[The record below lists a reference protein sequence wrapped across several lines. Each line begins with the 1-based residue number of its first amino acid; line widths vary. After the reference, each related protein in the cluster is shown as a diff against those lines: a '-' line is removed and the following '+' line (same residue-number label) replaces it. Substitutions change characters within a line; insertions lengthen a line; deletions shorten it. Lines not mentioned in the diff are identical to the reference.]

1 MRKLTA
7 LALVL
12 SVLLFQFT
20 PLASVKAETVEPV
33 VSVKLVNYLGDQHA
47 ITIKPSYLY
56 TIKNSDLVLNAHTEY
71 TVTATT
77 QGVIL
82 KQGATVLGE
91 FTSFEITPS
100 LYKNPVSINGR
111 QYLGDV
117 AFTNEKGTYV
127 RPVNTLPIEDY
138 LKGVVP
144 NEVYTSWN
152 LQALKTQ
159 AVAARTYAMS
169 YAGKVINDTVSYQ
182 VYGGY
187 TWYDS
192 TNQAVDQTFGQ
203 VVTYNNKLI
212 NAVFSSSNG
221 GRTESNSNAWG
232 GIQLSYFPV
241 KEDPYDKQ
249 TPWTLAIQKTQ
260 IDLTGKDLANYS
272 AWWNTVSEK
281 DKTVTDNL
289 KSWLVVNKHPGK
301 TIKIT
306 SIPKVSFYAPSSG
319 GRVTKGAIT
328 VDYLVKGDVDSS
340 QKLVVHHLELKDL
353 TSTKLKSMLNSRAML
368 SLLVTETNET
378 STSTTFN
385 GKGNGHGVGMSQYG
399 AQKMASLGKDYR
411 EILDFYY
418 PTTTLLSFYTTKY
431 PRKEQEQEVPKDT
444 VAPDAPSV
452 NALGDNQT
460 SLTGVTEPNASVIAK
475 VENEVIGTGLA
486 DEAGKFAITI
496 AKQSADTK
504 VSVTSKD
511 AAENES
517 TATVVTVTDQT
528 PPSVPIVNEVSD
540 QDTTVT
546 GVTEANAAV
555 TVKAGDAT
563 FSAVADGNGTFT
575 VSIPVQIGGTT
586 IAVSAKD
593 KAGNESQA
601 PSFAVKSTLKAPLAP
616 KVNEVSDQDTM
627 IKGTAEA
634 NATVIVKNGS
644 LQLAAG
650 NADAKGNYSI
660 SIAKQKAGSTLSV
673 TAQNAGGTSSAT
685 AVTVQDKTA
694 PAAPKVNAVS
704 DQDTKVTGT
713 AESNSTVT
721 VKVGTT
727 TVGTAKAGANG
738 AFSVSI
744 SLQKANTKLSVQA
757 KDAAGNNSS
766 ASTVTV
772 TAKQKA
778 PVKPTV
784 NEVSDRSTAVTGTAE
799 ANAAVIIK
807 NGSLQLAAGKADS
820 KGTYSISIA
829 KQKAGSTLSVTAGNA
844 AGVGPVVTVTVQ
856 DKTAPVTPKVNAVSN
871 QDTVVTGSTETGA
884 EVHVKIDK
892 KVIGKGNAKS
902 DGMFSITIPKQ
913 PASTKLAV
921 IAKDA
926 ADNYSSNAFVTVS
939 AVQTK
944 PALPTVATL
953 TEKSTAV
960 TGTGEKNVS
969 IYIKVG
975 GKIIASG
982 KIDGNGKFSVKI
994 PAQKAGTEVTAV
1006 LQNKVG
1012 YSPYKIVKVQDTT
1025 PPAPPAVDAVTS
1037 LSTFISGKTEAN
1049 ALITIKSGTKV
1060 IASGKA
1066 DSKGQFKVTI
1076 PKQTAGVKLA
1086 VTAKD
1091 AANNYSFNAFVTVS
1105 AVQTK
1110 PALPT
1115 VATLTEKSTAVTG
1128 TGEKNASIYIKVGG
1142 KIIASGKIDGNGKFS
1157 VKIPAQK
1164 AGTEVTAV
1172 LQNKVGY
1179 SPYKIVKVQDTTP
1192 PAPPAVNAVTS
1203 LSTFISGKTEAN
1215 AVITIKSGTKVIASG
1230 KADSKGQFKVTIPK
1244 QKAGVKLA
1252 VTAKDAAGNTSSAVN
1267 INVK

>member
-56 TIKNSDLVLNAHTEY
+56 TIKNSDLVLNANTEY

-232 GIQLSYFPV
+232 GTQLSYFPV

-272 AWWNTVSEK
+272 TWWNTVSEK

-289 KSWLVVNKHPGK
+289 KSWLVANKHPGK

-431 PRKEQEQEVPKDT
+431 PRKEQEQEPPKDT

-452 NALGDNQT
+452 NALGDNET

-486 DEAGKFAITI
+486 DEAGKFVITI

-713 AESNSTVT
+713 AE
-721 VKVGTT
+721 
-727 TVGTAKAGANG
+727 
-738 AFSVSI
+738 
-744 SLQKANTKLSVQA
+744 
-757 KDAAGNNSS
+757 
-766 ASTVTV
+766 
-772 TAKQKA
+772 
-778 PVKPTV
+778 
-784 NEVSDRSTAVTGTAE
+784 

-829 KQKAGSTLSVTAGNA
+829 KQKAGSKLSVTAGNA
-844 AGVGPVVTVTVQ
+844 AGVSPVVTVTVQ

-902 DGMFSITIPKQ
+902 DGTFSITIPKQ

-926 ADNYSSNAFVTVS
+926 ANNYSSNTFVTVS
-939 AVQTK
+939 AALKK

-960 TGTGEKNVS
+960 TGTGEKNAS

-1025 PPAPPAVDAVTS
+1025 PPAPPAVNAVTS

-1091 AANNYSFNAFVTVS
+1091 AANNYSSNTFVTVS
-1105 AVQTK
+1105 AALKK

-1215 AVITIKSGTKVIASG
+1215 AVITIKSGTKVIGSG

>member
-56 TIKNSDLVLNAHTEY
+56 TIKNSDLVLKANTEY

-77 QGVIL
+77 QGVTL
-82 KQGATVLGE
+82 KQGSTVLGD

-100 LYKNPVSINGR
+100 LYKNPISINGR

-117 AFTNEKGTYV
+117 AFTNEKGMYV

-192 TNQAVDQTFGQ
+192 TNKAVDETFGQ

-232 GIQLSYFPV
+232 GTQLSYFPV

-289 KSWLVVNKHPGK
+289 KSWLVANKHPGK

-340 QKLVVHHLELKDL
+340 QKLVVHHLELTGL

-431 PRKEQEQEVPKDT
+431 PRKEQEQEAPKDT

-486 DEAGKFAITI
+486 DESGKFAITI
-496 AKQSADTK
+496 AKQPADTK

-616 KVNEVSDQDTM
+616 KVNAVSDQDTM
-627 IKGTAEA
+627 LKGTAEA

-660 SIAKQKAGSTLSV
+660 SIAKQKAGS
-673 TAQNAGGTSSAT
+673 
-685 AVTVQDKTA
+685 K
-694 PAAPKVNAVS
+694 
-704 DQDTKVTGT
+704 
-713 AESNSTVT
+713 
-721 VKVGTT
+721 
-727 TVGTAKAGANG
+727 
-738 AFSVSI
+738 
-744 SLQKANTKLSVQA
+744 
-757 KDAAGNNSS
+757 
-766 ASTVTV
+766 
-772 TAKQKA
+772 
-778 PVKPTV
+778 
-784 NEVSDRSTAVTGTAE
+784 
-799 ANAAVIIK
+799 
-807 NGSLQLAAGKADS
+807 
-820 KGTYSISIA
+820 
-829 KQKAGSTLSVTAGNA
+829 LSVTAGNT
-844 AGVGPVVTVTVQ
+844 AGVSPAVTVTVQ

-871 QDTVVTGSTETGA
+871 QDTVVTGSTEAGA

-902 DGMFSITIPKQ
+902 DGTFSITIPKQ

-926 ADNYSSNAFVTVS
+926 ANNYSSNTFVTVS
-939 AVQTK
+939 AAQTK
-944 PALPTVATL
+944 PALPTVNTL

-960 TGTGEKNVS
+960 TGTGEKNAS

-1049 ALITIKSGTKV
+1049 AVITIKSGTKV

-1076 PKQTAGVKLA
+1076 PKQTPGVKLA

-1091 AANNYSFNAFVTVS
+1091 AANNYSSNTFVTVS
-1105 AVQTK
+1105 AAQTK

-1115 VATLTEKSTAVTG
+1115 VNTLTEKSTAVTG

-1179 SPYKIVKVQDTTP
+1179 SPYKIVKVLDTTP

-1215 AVITIKSGTKVIASG
+1215 AVITIKSGTKLIASG

-1252 VTAKDAAGNTSSAVN
+1252 VTAKDAAGNTSSAT
-1267 INVK
+1267 NVSVK

>member
-7 LALVL
+7 FALVL

-33 VSVKLVNYLGDQHA
+33 VSVKLVNYLGDHHA

-56 TIKNSDLVLNAHTEY
+56 TIKNSDLVLNANTEY

-77 QGVIL
+77 QGVTL
-82 KQGATVLGE
+82 KQGSTVLGD

-100 LYKNPVSINGR
+100 LYKNPISINGR
-111 QYLGDV
+111 HYLGDV

-192 TNQAVDQTFGQ
+192 TNKAVDETFGQ

-232 GIQLSYFPV
+232 GTQLSYFPV

-289 KSWLVVNKHPGK
+289 KSWLVANKHPGK

-340 QKLVVHHLELKDL
+340 QKLVVHHLELTDL

-399 AQKMASLGKDYR
+399 AQKMASVGKDYR

-431 PRKEQEQEVPKDT
+431 PRKEQEQEAPKDT

-452 NALGDNQT
+452 NALGDNET

-496 AKQSADTK
+496 AKQPADTK

-616 KVNEVSDQDTM
+616 KVNAVSDQDKM
-627 IKGTAEA
+627 LKGTAEA
-634 NATVIVKNGS
+634 NAT
-644 LQLAAG
+644 
-650 NADAKGNYSI
+650 
-660 SIAKQKAGSTLSV
+660 
-673 TAQNAGGTSSAT
+673 
-685 AVTVQDKTA
+685 
-694 PAAPKVNAVS
+694 
-704 DQDTKVTGT
+704 
-713 AESNSTVT
+713 
-721 VKVGTT
+721 
-727 TVGTAKAGANG
+727 
-738 AFSVSI
+738 
-744 SLQKANTKLSVQA
+744 
-757 KDAAGNNSS
+757 
-766 ASTVTV
+766 
-772 TAKQKA
+772 
-778 PVKPTV
+778 
-784 NEVSDRSTAVTGTAE
+784 
-799 ANAAVIIK
+799 VIIK
-807 NGSLQLAAGKADS
+807 NGSLQLAAGKADA

-829 KQKAGSTLSVTAGNA
+829 KQKAGSKLSVTAGNT
-844 AGVGPVVTVTVQ
+844 AGVSPAVTVTVQ
-856 DKTAPVTPKVNAVSN
+856 DKTAPVTPKVNPVSN
-871 QDTVVTGSTETGA
+871 QDTVVTGSTEAGA

-902 DGMFSITIPKQ
+902 DGTFSITIPKQ

-926 ADNYSSNAFVTVS
+926 ANNYSSNTFVTVS
-939 AVQTK
+939 AAQTK
-944 PALPTVATL
+944 PALPTVTTL

-960 TGTGEKNVS
+960 TGTGEKNAS

-1012 YSPYKIVKVQDTT
+1012 YSPYKIVKVLDTT
-1025 PPAPPAVDAVTS
+1025 PPAPPAVNAVTS

-1049 ALITIKSGTKV
+1049 AVITIKSGTKL
-1060 IASGKA
+1060 ITSGKA
-1066 DSKGQFKVTI
+1066 DGKGQFKVTI
-1076 PKQTAGVKLA
+1076 PKQTPGVKLA

-1091 AANNYSFNAFVTVS
+1091 AANNYSSNTFVTVS

-1115 VATLTEKSTAVTG
+1115 VNTLTEKSTAVTG

-1215 AVITIKSGTKVIASG
+1215 AVITIKSGTKLIASG
-1230 KADSKGQFKVTIPK
+1230 KADGKGQFKVTIPK

-1252 VTAKDAAGNTSSAVN
+1252 VTAKDAAGNTSSAT
-1267 INVK
+1267 NVSVK

>member
-7 LALVL
+7 LALAL

-56 TIKNSDLVLNAHTEY
+56 TIKNSDLVLNANTEY

-117 AFTNEKGTYV
+117 AFTNEKGRYV

-232 GIQLSYFPV
+232 GTQLSYFPM

-249 TPWTLAIQKTQ
+249 TPWTLAIQKMQ

-289 KSWLVVNKHPGK
+289 KSWLVANKHPGK

-431 PRKEQEQEVPKDT
+431 PRKEQEKEAPKDT

-486 DEAGKFAITI
+486 DETGKFTITI

-511 AAENES
+511 ADENES

-563 FSAVADGNGTFT
+563 FSTVADGNGTFT
-575 VSIPVQIGGTT
+575 VSIRVQIGGTT

-616 KVNEVSDQDTM
+616 KVNKVSDQDTM

-644 LQLAAG
+644 LQLAEG

-660 SIAKQKAGSTLSV
+660 SIAKQKAGS
-673 TAQNAGGTSSAT
+673 
-685 AVTVQDKTA
+685 K
-694 PAAPKVNAVS
+694 
-704 DQDTKVTGT
+704 
-713 AESNSTVT
+713 
-721 VKVGTT
+721 
-727 TVGTAKAGANG
+727 
-738 AFSVSI
+738 
-744 SLQKANTKLSVQA
+744 
-757 KDAAGNNSS
+757 
-766 ASTVTV
+766 
-772 TAKQKA
+772 
-778 PVKPTV
+778 
-784 NEVSDRSTAVTGTAE
+784 
-799 ANAAVIIK
+799 
-807 NGSLQLAAGKADS
+807 
-820 KGTYSISIA
+820 
-829 KQKAGSTLSVTAGNA
+829 LSVTAGNA
-844 AGVGPVVTVTVQ
+844 AGVSPVVTVTVQ

-871 QDTVVTGSTETGA
+871 QDTVVTGSTEAGA

-902 DGMFSITIPKQ
+902 DGTFSITIPKQ

-926 ADNYSSNAFVTVS
+926 ANNYSSNTFVTVS
-939 AVQTK
+939 AALTK
-944 PALPTVATL
+944 PALPTVTTL

-960 TGTGEKNVS
+960 TGTGER
-969 IYIKVG
+969 
-975 GKIIASG
+975 
-982 KIDGNGKFSVKI
+982 
-994 PAQKAGTEVTAV
+994 
-1006 LQNKVG
+1006 
-1012 YSPYKIVKVQDTT
+1012 
-1025 PPAPPAVDAVTS
+1025 
-1037 LSTFISGKTEAN
+1037 
-1049 ALITIKSGTKV
+1049 
-1060 IASGKA
+1060 
-1066 DSKGQFKVTI
+1066 
-1076 PKQTAGVKLA
+1076 
-1086 VTAKD
+1086 
-1091 AANNYSFNAFVTVS
+1091 
-1105 AVQTK
+1105 
-1110 PALPT
+1110 
-1115 VATLTEKSTAVTG
+1115 
-1128 TGEKNASIYIKVGG
+1128 NASIYIKVGG

-1203 LSTFISGKTEAN
+1203 LSTSISGKTEAN
-1215 AVITIKSGTKVIASG
+1215 AVITIKSGTKVIGSG

-1252 VTAKDAAGNTSSAVN
+1252 VTAKDAGGNTSSAVN

>member
-7 LALVL
+7 FALVL

-33 VSVKLVNYLGDQHA
+33 VSVKLVNYLGDHHA
-47 ITIKPSYLY
+47 ITIKPSHLY
-56 TIKNSDLVLNAHTEY
+56 TIKNSDLVLKANTEY

-77 QGVIL
+77 QGVTL
-82 KQGATVLGE
+82 KQGSTVLGD

-192 TNQAVDQTFGQ
+192 TNKAVDETFGQ

-232 GIQLSYFPV
+232 GTQLSYFPV

-249 TPWTLAIQKTQ
+249 TPWTLAVQKTQ

-289 KSWLVVNKHPGK
+289 KSWLVANKHPGK

-431 PRKEQEQEVPKDT
+431 PRKEQEQEPPKDT

-452 NALGDNQT
+452 NALGDNET

-496 AKQSADTK
+496 AKQPADTK

-563 FSAVADGNGTFT
+563 FSAVADGNGKFT

-586 IAVSAKD
+586 ISVSAKD

-601 PSFAVKSTLKAPLAP
+601 PSFTVKSTLKAPLAP
-616 KVNEVSDQDTM
+616 KVNAVSDQDTVL
-627 IKGTAEA
+627 KGTAEA

-644 LQLAAG
+644 LQLATG

-660 SIAKQKAGSTLSV
+660 SIV
-673 TAQNAGGTSSAT
+673 
-685 AVTVQDKTA
+685 
-694 PAAPKVNAVS
+694 
-704 DQDTKVTGT
+704 
-713 AESNSTVT
+713 
-721 VKVGTT
+721 
-727 TVGTAKAGANG
+727 
-738 AFSVSI
+738 
-744 SLQKANTKLSVQA
+744 
-757 KDAAGNNSS
+757 
-766 ASTVTV
+766 
-772 TAKQKA
+772 
-778 PVKPTV
+778 
-784 NEVSDRSTAVTGTAE
+784 
-799 ANAAVIIK
+799 
-807 NGSLQLAAGKADS
+807 
-820 KGTYSISIA
+820 

-844 AGVGPVVTVTVQ
+844 AGVSPVVTVTVQ

-871 QDTVVTGSTETGA
+871 QDTVVTGSTEAGA

-902 DGMFSITIPKQ
+902 DGTFSITIPKQ
-913 PASTKLAV
+913 PAATKLAV

-926 ADNYSSNAFVTVS
+926 ANNYSSNAFVTVS

-944 PALPTVATL
+944 PALPTV
-953 TEKSTAV
+953 
-960 TGTGEKNVS
+960 N
-969 IYIKVG
+969 
-975 GKIIASG
+975 
-982 KIDGNGKFSVKI
+982 
-994 PAQKAGTEVTAV
+994 
-1006 LQNKVG
+1006 
-1012 YSPYKIVKVQDTT
+1012 
-1025 PPAPPAVDAVTS
+1025 
-1037 LSTFISGKTEAN
+1037 
-1049 ALITIKSGTKV
+1049 
-1060 IASGKA
+1060 
-1066 DSKGQFKVTI
+1066 
-1076 PKQTAGVKLA
+1076 
-1086 VTAKD
+1086 
-1091 AANNYSFNAFVTVS
+1091 
-1105 AVQTK
+1105 
-1110 PALPT
+1110 
-1115 VATLTEKSTAVTG
+1115 TLTEKSTAVTG

-1192 PAPPAVNAVTS
+1192 PAPPVVDAVTSLSTFISGKTEANAVITIKNGTKLIASGKADGKGQFKVTIPKQTPGVKLAVTAKDAANNYSSNTFVTVSAAQTKPVLPTVNTLTEKSTAVTGTGEKNASIYIKVGGKIIASGKIDGNGKFSVKIPAQKAGTEVTAVLQNKVGYSPYKIVKVQDTTPPAPPTVNAVTS

-1215 AVITIKSGTKVIASG
+1215 AVITIKSGTKLIASG
-1230 KADSKGQFKVTIPK
+1230 KADGKGQFKVTIPK
-1244 QKAGVKLA
+1244 QKTGVKLA
-1252 VTAKDAAGNTSSAVN
+1252 VTAKDATGNTSSATN
-1267 INVK
+1267 LSVK

>member
-33 VSVKLVNYLGDQHA
+33 VSVKLVNYLGDHHA

-56 TIKNSDLVLNAHTEY
+56 TIKNSDLVLKANTEY

-77 QGVIL
+77 QGVTL
-82 KQGATVLGE
+82 KQGSTVLGD

-100 LYKNPVSINGR
+100 LYKNPISINGR
-111 QYLGDV
+111 HYLGDV

-192 TNQAVDQTFGQ
+192 TNKAVDETFGQ

-232 GIQLSYFPV
+232 GTQLSYFPV

-289 KSWLVVNKHPGK
+289 KSWLVANKHPGK

-340 QKLVVHHLELKDL
+340 QKLVVHHLELTDL

-431 PRKEQEQEVPKDT
+431 PRKEQEQEAPKDT

-452 NALGDNQT
+452 NALGDNAT

-496 AKQSADTK
+496 AKQPADTK

-540 QDTTVT
+540 QDTTIT

-616 KVNEVSDQDTM
+616 KVNAVSDQDTM
-627 IKGTAEA
+627 LKGTAEA

-660 SIAKQKAGSTLSV
+660 SIAKQKAGS
-673 TAQNAGGTSSAT
+673 
-685 AVTVQDKTA
+685 K
-694 PAAPKVNAVS
+694 
-704 DQDTKVTGT
+704 
-713 AESNSTVT
+713 
-721 VKVGTT
+721 
-727 TVGTAKAGANG
+727 
-738 AFSVSI
+738 
-744 SLQKANTKLSVQA
+744 
-757 KDAAGNNSS
+757 
-766 ASTVTV
+766 
-772 TAKQKA
+772 
-778 PVKPTV
+778 
-784 NEVSDRSTAVTGTAE
+784 
-799 ANAAVIIK
+799 
-807 NGSLQLAAGKADS
+807 
-820 KGTYSISIA
+820 
-829 KQKAGSTLSVTAGNA
+829 LSVTAGNT
-844 AGVGPVVTVTVQ
+844 AGVSPAVTVTVQ

-871 QDTVVTGSTETGA
+871 QDTVVTGSTEAGA

-902 DGMFSITIPKQ
+902 DGTFSITIPKQ

-926 ADNYSSNAFVTVS
+926 ANNYSSNAFVTVS
-939 AVQTK
+939 AAQTK
-944 PALPTVATL
+944 PALPTVNTL

-960 TGTGEKNVS
+960 
-969 IYIKVG
+969 
-975 GKIIASG
+975 A
-982 KIDGNGKFSVKI
+982 
-994 PAQKAGTEVTAV
+994 
-1006 LQNKVG
+1006 
-1012 YSPYKIVKVQDTT
+1012 
-1025 PPAPPAVDAVTS
+1025 
-1037 LSTFISGKTEAN
+1037 
-1049 ALITIKSGTKV
+1049 
-1060 IASGKA
+1060 
-1066 DSKGQFKVTI
+1066 
-1076 PKQTAGVKLA
+1076 
-1086 VTAKD
+1086 
-1091 AANNYSFNAFVTVS
+1091 
-1105 AVQTK
+1105 
-1110 PALPT
+1110 
-1115 VATLTEKSTAVTG
+1115 G

-1203 LSTFISGKTEAN
+1203 LSTFISGKTGAN
-1215 AVITIKSGTKVIASG
+1215 AAITIKSGTKLIASG
-1230 KADSKGQFKVTIPK
+1230 KA
-1244 QKAGVKLA
+1244 
-1252 VTAKDAAGNTSSAVN
+1252 
-1267 INVK
+1267 

>member
-7 LALVL
+7 FALVL

-56 TIKNSDLVLNAHTEY
+56 TIKNSDLVLKANTEY

-77 QGVIL
+77 QGVTL
-82 KQGATVLGE
+82 KQGSTVLGD

-100 LYKNPVSINGR
+100 LYKNPISINGR

-192 TNQAVDQTFGQ
+192 TNKAVDETFGQ

-232 GIQLSYFPV
+232 GTQLSYFPV

-289 KSWLVVNKHPGK
+289 KSWLVANKHPGK

-340 QKLVVHHLELKDL
+340 QKLVVHHLELTDL

-399 AQKMASLGKDYR
+399 AQKMASVGKDYR

-431 PRKEQEQEVPKDT
+431 PRKEQEQEAPKDT

-452 NALGDNQT
+452 NTLGDNQT

-496 AKQSADTK
+496 AKQPADTK

-528 PPSVPIVNEVSD
+528 PP
-540 QDTTVT
+540 
-546 GVTEANAAV
+546 
-555 TVKAGDAT
+555 
-563 FSAVADGNGTFT
+563 
-575 VSIPVQIGGTT
+575 
-586 IAVSAKD
+586 
-593 KAGNESQA
+593 
-601 PSFAVKSTLKAPLAP
+601 
-616 KVNEVSDQDTM
+616 
-627 IKGTAEA
+627 
-634 NATVIVKNGS
+634 
-644 LQLAAG
+644 
-650 NADAKGNYSI
+650 
-660 SIAKQKAGSTLSV
+660 
-673 TAQNAGGTSSAT
+673 
-685 AVTVQDKTA
+685 
-694 PAAPKVNAVS
+694 
-704 DQDTKVTGT
+704 
-713 AESNSTVT
+713 
-721 VKVGTT
+721 
-727 TVGTAKAGANG
+727 
-738 AFSVSI
+738 
-744 SLQKANTKLSVQA
+744 
-757 KDAAGNNSS
+757 
-766 ASTVTV
+766 
-772 TAKQKA
+772 
-778 PVKPTV
+778 
-784 NEVSDRSTAVTGTAE
+784 
-799 ANAAVIIK
+799 
-807 NGSLQLAAGKADS
+807 
-820 KGTYSISIA
+820 
-829 KQKAGSTLSVTAGNA
+829 
-844 AGVGPVVTVTVQ
+844 
-856 DKTAPVTPKVNAVSN
+856 
-871 QDTVVTGSTETGA
+871 
-884 EVHVKIDK
+884 
-892 KVIGKGNAKS
+892 
-902 DGMFSITIPKQ
+902 
-913 PASTKLAV
+913 
-921 IAKDA
+921 
-926 ADNYSSNAFVTVS
+926 
-939 AVQTK
+939 
-944 PALPTVATL
+944 
-953 TEKSTAV
+953 
-960 TGTGEKNVS
+960 
-969 IYIKVG
+969 
-975 GKIIASG
+975 
-982 KIDGNGKFSVKI
+982 
-994 PAQKAGTEVTAV
+994 
-1006 LQNKVG
+1006 
-1012 YSPYKIVKVQDTT
+1012 
-1025 PPAPPAVDAVTS
+1025 
-1037 LSTFISGKTEAN
+1037 
-1049 ALITIKSGTKV
+1049 
-1060 IASGKA
+1060 
-1066 DSKGQFKVTI
+1066 
-1076 PKQTAGVKLA
+1076 
-1086 VTAKD
+1086 
-1091 AANNYSFNAFVTVS
+1091 
-1105 AVQTK
+1105 
-1110 PALPT
+1110 
-1115 VATLTEKSTAVTG
+1115 
-1128 TGEKNASIYIKVGG
+1128 
-1142 KIIASGKIDGNGKFS
+1142 
-1157 VKIPAQK
+1157 
-1164 AGTEVTAV
+1164 
-1172 LQNKVGY
+1172 
-1179 SPYKIVKVQDTTP
+1179 
-1192 PAPPAVNAVTS
+1192 
-1203 LSTFISGKTEAN
+1203 
-1215 AVITIKSGTKVIASG
+1215 
-1230 KADSKGQFKVTIPK
+1230 
-1244 QKAGVKLA
+1244 
-1252 VTAKDAAGNTSSAVN
+1252 
-1267 INVK
+1267 

>member
-56 TIKNSDLVLNAHTEY
+56 TIKNSDLVLNANTEY

-77 QGVIL
+77 QGVTL
-82 KQGATVLGE
+82 KQGSTVLGE

-232 GIQLSYFPV
+232 GTQLSYFPV

-289 KSWLVVNKHPGK
+289 KSWLVANKHPGK

-431 PRKEQEQEVPKDT
+431 PRKEQEQEPPKDT

-486 DEAGKFAITI
+486 DETGKFAITI
-496 AKQSADTK
+496 AKQPADTK

-517 TATVVTVTDQT
+517 TATVVSVTDQT

-546 GVTEANAAV
+546 GVTEANAVV

-616 KVNEVSDQDTM
+616 KINEVSDQDTM

-660 SIAKQKAGSTLSV
+660 SIAKQKAGS
-673 TAQNAGGTSSAT
+673 N
-685 AVTVQDKTA
+685 
-694 PAAPKVNAVS
+694 
-704 DQDTKVTGT
+704 
-713 AESNSTVT
+713 
-721 VKVGTT
+721 
-727 TVGTAKAGANG
+727 
-738 AFSVSI
+738 
-744 SLQKANTKLSVQA
+744 
-757 KDAAGNNSS
+757 
-766 ASTVTV
+766 
-772 TAKQKA
+772 
-778 PVKPTV
+778 
-784 NEVSDRSTAVTGTAE
+784 
-799 ANAAVIIK
+799 
-807 NGSLQLAAGKADS
+807 
-820 KGTYSISIA
+820 
-829 KQKAGSTLSVTAGNA
+829 LSVTAGNT
-844 AGVGPVVTVTVQ
+844 AGVSPAVTVTVQ

-871 QDTVVTGSTETGA
+871 QDTVVTGSTEAGA

-902 DGMFSITIPKQ
+902 DGTFSITIPKQ
-913 PASTKLAV
+913 PAATKLAV

-926 ADNYSSNAFVTVS
+926 ANNYSSNAFVTVS

-944 PALPTVATL
+944 PALPTVNTL

-960 TGTGEKNVS
+960 TGTGEKNAS

-1049 ALITIKSGTKV
+1049 AVITIKSGTKL

-1066 DSKGQFKVTI
+1066 DGKGQFKVTI

-1091 AANNYSFNAFVTVS
+1091 AANNYSSNTFVTVS

-1203 LSTFISGKTEAN
+1203 LSTFLSGKTEAN
-1215 AVITIKSGTKVIASG
+1215 AVITIKSGTKVIGSG

-1244 QKAGVKLA
+1244 QTAGVKLA

>member
-1 MRKLTA
+1 MRKLRTF
-7 LALVL
+7 ALVL

-33 VSVKLVNYLGDQHA
+33 VSVKLVNYLGDHHA

-56 TIKNSDLVLNAHTEY
+56 TIKNSDLVLNANTEY

-77 QGVIL
+77 QGVTL
-82 KQGATVLGE
+82 KQGSTVLGD

-232 GIQLSYFPV
+232 GTQLSYFPV

-289 KSWLVVNKHPGK
+289 KSWLVANKHPGK

-399 AQKMASLGKDYR
+399 AQKMASIGKDYR

-431 PRKEQEQEVPKDT
+431 PRKEQEQEAPKDT

-496 AKQSADTK
+496 AKQPADTK

-616 KVNEVSDQDTM
+616 KVNAVSDQDTM
-627 IKGTAEA
+627 LKGTAEA
-634 NATVIVKNGS
+634 NATVIIKNGS

-685 AVTVQDKTA
+685 AITVQDKTA

-713 AESNSTVT
+713 AE
-721 VKVGTT
+721 
-727 TVGTAKAGANG
+727 
-738 AFSVSI
+738 
-744 SLQKANTKLSVQA
+744 
-757 KDAAGNNSS
+757 
-766 ASTVTV
+766 
-772 TAKQKA
+772 
-778 PVKPTV
+778 
-784 NEVSDRSTAVTGTAE
+784 
-799 ANAAVIIK
+799 ANATVIIK
-807 NGSLQLAAGKADS
+807 NGSLQLAAGKADA

-829 KQKAGSTLSVTAGNA
+829 KQKAGSKLSVTAGNT
-844 AGVGPVVTVTVQ
+844 AGVSPAVTVIVQ

-871 QDTVVTGSTETGA
+871 QDTVVTGSTEAGA

-902 DGMFSITIPKQ
+902 DGTFSITIPKQ
-913 PASTKLAV
+913 PAATKLAV

-926 ADNYSSNAFVTVS
+926 ANNYSSNAFVTVS
-939 AVQTK
+939 AAQTK
-944 PALPTVATL
+944 PALPTV
-953 TEKSTAV
+953 
-960 TGTGEKNVS
+960 N
-969 IYIKVG
+969 
-975 GKIIASG
+975 
-982 KIDGNGKFSVKI
+982 
-994 PAQKAGTEVTAV
+994 
-1006 LQNKVG
+1006 
-1012 YSPYKIVKVQDTT
+1012 
-1025 PPAPPAVDAVTS
+1025 
-1037 LSTFISGKTEAN
+1037 
-1049 ALITIKSGTKV
+1049 
-1060 IASGKA
+1060 
-1066 DSKGQFKVTI
+1066 
-1076 PKQTAGVKLA
+1076 
-1086 VTAKD
+1086 
-1091 AANNYSFNAFVTVS
+1091 
-1105 AVQTK
+1105 
-1110 PALPT
+1110 
-1115 VATLTEKSTAVTG
+1115 TLTEKSTAVTG

-1215 AVITIKSGTKVIASG
+1215 AVITIKSGTKLIASG

>member
-33 VSVKLVNYLGDQHA
+33 VSVKLVNYLGDHHA

-56 TIKNSDLVLNAHTEY
+56 TIKNSDLVLNANTEY

-77 QGVIL
+77 QGVTL
-82 KQGATVLGE
+82 KQGSTVLGD

-232 GIQLSYFPV
+232 GTQLSYFPV

-249 TPWTLAIQKTQ
+249 TRWTLANQKNQ

-272 AWWNTVSEK
+272 TWWNTVSEK

-289 KSWLVVNKHPGK
+289 KSWLVANKHPGK

-340 QKLVVHHLELKDL
+340 QKLVVHHLELTDL

-399 AQKMASLGKDYR
+399 AQKMASVGKDYR

-431 PRKEQEQEVPKDT
+431 PRKEQEQEPPKDT

-452 NALGDNQT
+452 NPLGDNET

-496 AKQSADTK
+496 AKQPADTK

-586 IAVSAKD
+586 IGVSAKD

-616 KVNEVSDQDTM
+616 EVNAVSDQDIV
-627 IKGTAEA
+627 IKGTVEA

-644 LQLAAG
+644 L
-650 NADAKGNYSI
+650 
-660 SIAKQKAGSTLSV
+660 
-673 TAQNAGGTSSAT
+673 QNAGGTSSAT

-713 AESNSTVT
+713 AEANATVT

-727 TVGTAKAGANG
+727 TVGTAKAGENG

-744 SLQKANTKLSVQA
+744 SLQKANAKLSVQA
-757 KDAAGNNSS
+757 KDAAGNS
-766 ASTVTV
+766 STVSTITV

-778 PVKPTV
+778 PVKPAV

-799 ANAAVIIK
+799 ANSAVIIK
-807 NGSLQLAAGKADS
+807 NGSLQLAAGKADA
-820 KGTYSISIA
+820 KGNYSISIA
-829 KQKAGSTLSVTAGNA
+829 KQKAGSTLSVTARNA
-844 AGVGPVVTVTVQ
+844 AGVSPAVAVTVQ

-871 QDTVVTGSTETGA
+871 QDTVVTGSTEAGA

-902 DGMFSITIPKQ
+902 DGTFSITIPKQ
-913 PASTKLAV
+913 PAATKLAV

-926 ADNYSSNAFVTVS
+926 ANNYSSNAFVTVS

-944 PALPTVATL
+944 PALPTV
-953 TEKSTAV
+953 
-960 TGTGEKNVS
+960 N
-969 IYIKVG
+969 
-975 GKIIASG
+975 
-982 KIDGNGKFSVKI
+982 
-994 PAQKAGTEVTAV
+994 
-1006 LQNKVG
+1006 
-1012 YSPYKIVKVQDTT
+1012 
-1025 PPAPPAVDAVTS
+1025 
-1037 LSTFISGKTEAN
+1037 
-1049 ALITIKSGTKV
+1049 
-1060 IASGKA
+1060 
-1066 DSKGQFKVTI
+1066 
-1076 PKQTAGVKLA
+1076 
-1086 VTAKD
+1086 
-1091 AANNYSFNAFVTVS
+1091 
-1105 AVQTK
+1105 
-1110 PALPT
+1110 
-1115 VATLTEKSTAVTG
+1115 TLTEKSTAVTG

-1192 PAPPAVNAVTS
+1192 PAPPAVNAITS

-1215 AVITIKSGTKVIASG
+1215 AVITIKSGTKLIASG

>member
-33 VSVKLVNYLGDQHA
+33 VSVKLVNYLGDHHA

-56 TIKNSDLVLNAHTEY
+56 TIKNSDLVLNANTEY

-77 QGVIL
+77 QGVTL
-82 KQGATVLGE
+82 KQGSTVLGE

-117 AFTNEKGTYV
+117 AFINEKGTYV

-232 GIQLSYFPV
+232 GTQLSYFPV

-289 KSWLVVNKHPGK
+289 KSWLVANKHPGK

-328 VDYLVKGDVDSS
+328 VDYLVKGDIDSS

-411 EILDFYY
+411 DILDFYY

-431 PRKEQEQEVPKDT
+431 PRKEQEQEAPKDT
-444 VAPDAPSV
+444 VAPDTPSV

-486 DEAGKFAITI
+486 DETGKFVITI

-616 KVNEVSDQDTM
+616 KVNEVSDQETM

-650 NADAKGNYSI
+650 KADSKGQFKVTI
-660 SIAKQKAGSTLSV
+660 PKQKAGS
-673 TAQNAGGTSSAT
+673 
-685 AVTVQDKTA
+685 K
-694 PAAPKVNAVS
+694 
-704 DQDTKVTGT
+704 
-713 AESNSTVT
+713 
-721 VKVGTT
+721 
-727 TVGTAKAGANG
+727 
-738 AFSVSI
+738 
-744 SLQKANTKLSVQA
+744 
-757 KDAAGNNSS
+757 
-766 ASTVTV
+766 
-772 TAKQKA
+772 
-778 PVKPTV
+778 
-784 NEVSDRSTAVTGTAE
+784 
-799 ANAAVIIK
+799 
-807 NGSLQLAAGKADS
+807 
-820 KGTYSISIA
+820 
-829 KQKAGSTLSVTAGNA
+829 LSVTAGNA
-844 AGVGPVVTVTVQ
+844 AGVSPVVTVTVQ

-871 QDTVVTGSTETGA
+871 QDTVVTGSTEAGA

-892 KVIGKGNAKS
+892 KVIGKGNAKL
-902 DGMFSITIPKQ
+902 DGTFSITIPKQ

-926 ADNYSSNAFVTVS
+926 ANNYSSNTFVTVS
-939 AVQTK
+939 AAQTK
-944 PALPTVATL
+944 PALPTVT
-953 TEKSTAV
+953 
-960 TGTGEKNVS
+960 
-969 IYIKVG
+969 
-975 GKIIASG
+975 
-982 KIDGNGKFSVKI
+982 
-994 PAQKAGTEVTAV
+994 
-1006 LQNKVG
+1006 
-1012 YSPYKIVKVQDTT
+1012 
-1025 PPAPPAVDAVTS
+1025 
-1037 LSTFISGKTEAN
+1037 
-1049 ALITIKSGTKV
+1049 
-1060 IASGKA
+1060 
-1066 DSKGQFKVTI
+1066 
-1076 PKQTAGVKLA
+1076 
-1086 VTAKD
+1086 
-1091 AANNYSFNAFVTVS
+1091 
-1105 AVQTK
+1105 
-1110 PALPT
+1110 
-1115 VATLTEKSTAVTG
+1115 TLTEKSTAVTG

-1192 PAPPAVNAVTS
+1192 PAPPAVNVVTSLSTFISGKTEANAVITIKSGTKVIGSGKADSKGQFKVTIPKQTAGVKLAVTAKDAANNYSSNTFVTVSAAQTKPALPTVTTLTEKSTAVTGTGEKNASIYIKVGGKIIASGKIDGNGKFSVKIPAQKAGTEVTAVLQNKVGYSPYKIVKVQDTTPPAPPAVNVVTS

>member
-56 TIKNSDLVLNAHTEY
+56 TIKNSDLVLKANTEY

-77 QGVIL
+77 QGVTL
-82 KQGATVLGE
+82 KQGSTVLGD

-100 LYKNPVSINGR
+100 LYKNPISINGR

-117 AFTNEKGTYV
+117 AFTNEKGMYV

-192 TNQAVDQTFGQ
+192 TNKAVDETFGQ

-232 GIQLSYFPV
+232 GTQLSYFPV

-289 KSWLVVNKHPGK
+289 KSWLVANKHPGK

-340 QKLVVHHLELKDL
+340 QKLVVHHLELTGL

-431 PRKEQEQEVPKDT
+431 PRKEQEQEAPKDT

-486 DEAGKFAITI
+486 DESGKFAITI
-496 AKQSADTK
+496 AKQPADTK

-528 PPSVPIVNEVSD
+528 PPSVPIVSEVSD

-616 KVNEVSDQDTM
+616 KVNAVSDQDTM
-627 IKGTAEA
+627 LKGTAEA

-660 SIAKQKAGSTLSV
+660 SIAKQKAGS
-673 TAQNAGGTSSAT
+673 
-685 AVTVQDKTA
+685 K
-694 PAAPKVNAVS
+694 
-704 DQDTKVTGT
+704 
-713 AESNSTVT
+713 
-721 VKVGTT
+721 
-727 TVGTAKAGANG
+727 
-738 AFSVSI
+738 
-744 SLQKANTKLSVQA
+744 
-757 KDAAGNNSS
+757 
-766 ASTVTV
+766 
-772 TAKQKA
+772 
-778 PVKPTV
+778 
-784 NEVSDRSTAVTGTAE
+784 
-799 ANAAVIIK
+799 
-807 NGSLQLAAGKADS
+807 
-820 KGTYSISIA
+820 
-829 KQKAGSTLSVTAGNA
+829 LSVTAGNT
-844 AGVGPVVTVTVQ
+844 AGVSPAVTVTVQ

-871 QDTVVTGSTETGA
+871 QDTVVTGSTEAGA

-902 DGMFSITIPKQ
+902 DGTFSITIPKQ

-926 ADNYSSNAFVTVS
+926 ANNYSSNTFVTVS
-939 AVQTK
+939 AAQTK
-944 PALPTVATL
+944 PALPTVT
-953 TEKSTAV
+953 
-960 TGTGEKNVS
+960 
-969 IYIKVG
+969 
-975 GKIIASG
+975 
-982 KIDGNGKFSVKI
+982 
-994 PAQKAGTEVTAV
+994 
-1006 LQNKVG
+1006 
-1012 YSPYKIVKVQDTT
+1012 
-1025 PPAPPAVDAVTS
+1025 
-1037 LSTFISGKTEAN
+1037 
-1049 ALITIKSGTKV
+1049 
-1060 IASGKA
+1060 
-1066 DSKGQFKVTI
+1066 
-1076 PKQTAGVKLA
+1076 
-1086 VTAKD
+1086 
-1091 AANNYSFNAFVTVS
+1091 
-1105 AVQTK
+1105 
-1110 PALPT
+1110 
-1115 VATLTEKSTAVTG
+1115 TLTEKSTAVTG

-1192 PAPPAVNAVTS
+1192 PASPAVDAITS

-1244 QKAGVKLA
+1244 QTAGAKLAITAKDAANNYSSNTFVTVSAAQTKPALPTVNTLTEKSTAVTGTGEKNASIYIKVGGKIIASGKIDGNGKFSVKIPAQKAGTEVTAVLQNKVGYSPYKIVKVLDTTPPAPPAVNAVTSLSTFISGKTEANAVITIKSGTKLIASGKADSKGQFKVTIPKQKAGVKLA
-1252 VTAKDAAGNTSSAVN
+1252 VTAKDAAGNTSSAT
-1267 INVK
+1267 NVSVK

>member
-56 TIKNSDLVLNAHTEY
+56 TIKNSDLVLNANTEY
-71 TVTATT
+71 TVAATN
-77 QGVIL
+77 QGVTL
-82 KQGATVLGE
+82 KQGTTVLGE

-100 LYKNPVSINGR
+100 LYKNPISINGR

-127 RPVNTLPIEDY
+127 RPINTLPIEDY

-192 TNQAVDQTFGQ
+192 TNQAVNETFGQ
-203 VVTYNNKLI
+203 VVTYNSKLI

-232 GIQLSYFPV
+232 GTQLSYFPV

-260 IDLTGKDLANYS
+260 IDLTGKNLANYS

-281 DKTVTDNL
+281 DKIVTDNL
-289 KSWLVVNKHPGK
+289 KSWLVANKHPGK

-340 QKLVVHHLELKDL
+340 QKLVVHHLELTDL

-431 PRKEQEQEVPKDT
+431 PRKEQEEEAPKDT

-452 NALGDNQT
+452 SALGDDQT

-486 DEAGKFAITI
+486 DEDGKFAITI
-496 AKQSADTK
+496 AKQQADTK

-546 GVTEANAAV
+546 GVTEASAAV
-555 TVKAGDAT
+555 TVRAGSAT
-563 FSAVADGNGTFT
+563 FSTVADANGKFT
-575 VSIPVQIGGTT
+575 VSIPVQKGGTT

-601 PSFAVKSTLKAPLAP
+601 PSFAVKTTLKAPLAP
-616 KVNEVSDQDTM
+616 KVNAVSDQDTM

-650 NADAKGNYSI
+650 KADAKGNYSL
-660 SIAKQKAGSTLSV
+660 SIAKQKAGNKLAV
-673 TAQNAGGTSSAT
+673 TAQNAGGTSSPTIVA
-685 AVTVQDKTA
+685 VQDKTA
-694 PAAPKVNAVS
+694 P
-704 DQDTKVTGT
+704 
-713 AESNSTVT
+713 
-721 VKVGTT
+721 
-727 TVGTAKAGANG
+727 
-738 AFSVSI
+738 I
-744 SLQKANTKLSVQA
+744 
-757 KDAAGNNSS
+757 
-766 ASTVTV
+766 
-772 TAKQKA
+772 
-778 PVKPTV
+778 
-784 NEVSDRSTAVTGTAE
+784 
-799 ANAAVIIK
+799 
-807 NGSLQLAAGKADS
+807 
-820 KGTYSISIA
+820 
-829 KQKAGSTLSVTAGNA
+829 
-844 AGVGPVVTVTVQ
+844 
-856 DKTAPVTPKVNAVSN
+856 TPKVNAVSN
-871 QDTVVTGSTETGA
+871 QDTVVTGSTEAGA

-902 DGMFSITIPKQ
+902 NGTFSITIPKQ
-913 PASTKLAV
+913 SAATKLAV

-926 ADNYSSNAFVTVS
+926 ANNYSSNTFVTVS
-939 AVQTK
+939 AALTK
-944 PALPTVATL
+944 LALPTV
-953 TEKSTAV
+953 
-960 TGTGEKNVS
+960 N
-969 IYIKVG
+969 
-975 GKIIASG
+975 
-982 KIDGNGKFSVKI
+982 
-994 PAQKAGTEVTAV
+994 
-1006 LQNKVG
+1006 
-1012 YSPYKIVKVQDTT
+1012 
-1025 PPAPPAVDAVTS
+1025 
-1037 LSTFISGKTEAN
+1037 
-1049 ALITIKSGTKV
+1049 
-1060 IASGKA
+1060 
-1066 DSKGQFKVTI
+1066 
-1076 PKQTAGVKLA
+1076 
-1086 VTAKD
+1086 
-1091 AANNYSFNAFVTVS
+1091 
-1105 AVQTK
+1105 
-1110 PALPT
+1110 
-1115 VATLTEKSTAVTG
+1115 TLTEKSTAVTG

-1192 PAPPAVNAVTS
+1192 PVPPAVNAVTS
-1203 LSTFISGKTEAN
+1203 LSTSISGKTEAN
-1215 AVITIKSGTKVIASG
+1215 AVITIKSGTKLIASG
-1230 KADSKGQFKVTIPK
+1230 KADSKGQFKVNIPK

-1252 VTAKDAAGNTSSAVN
+1252 VTAKDAAGNISSAVN

>member
-56 TIKNSDLVLNAHTEY
+56 TIKNSDLVLNANTEY

-77 QGVIL
+77 QGVTL
-82 KQGATVLGE
+82 KQGSTVLGE

-232 GIQLSYFPV
+232 GTQLSYFPV

-289 KSWLVVNKHPGK
+289 KSWLVANKHPGK

-431 PRKEQEQEVPKDT
+431 PRKEQEQEPPKDT

-486 DEAGKFAITI
+486 DETGKFAITI
-496 AKQSADTK
+496 AKQPADTK

-517 TATVVTVTDQT
+517 TATVVSVTDQT

-546 GVTEANAAV
+546 GVTEANAVV

-650 NADAKGNYSI
+650 KADAKGNYSI

-673 TAQNAGGTSSAT
+673 TA
-685 AVTVQDKTA
+685 
-694 PAAPKVNAVS
+694 
-704 DQDTKVTGT
+704 
-713 AESNSTVT
+713 
-721 VKVGTT
+721 
-727 TVGTAKAGANG
+727 
-738 AFSVSI
+738 
-744 SLQKANTKLSVQA
+744 
-757 KDAAGNNSS
+757 GN
-766 ASTVTV
+766 
-772 TAKQKA
+772 
-778 PVKPTV
+778 
-784 NEVSDRSTAVTGTAE
+784 
-799 ANAAVIIK
+799 
-807 NGSLQLAAGKADS
+807 
-820 KGTYSISIA
+820 
-829 KQKAGSTLSVTAGNA
+829 TAGVSPA
-844 AGVGPVVTVTVQ
+844 VTVTVQ

-871 QDTVVTGSTETGA
+871 QDTVVTGSTEAGA

-902 DGMFSITIPKQ
+902 DGTFSITIPKQ
-913 PASTKLAV
+913 PAATKLAV

-926 ADNYSSNAFVTVS
+926 ANNYSSNAFVTVS

-944 PALPTVATL
+944 PALPTV
-953 TEKSTAV
+953 
-960 TGTGEKNVS
+960 N
-969 IYIKVG
+969 
-975 GKIIASG
+975 
-982 KIDGNGKFSVKI
+982 
-994 PAQKAGTEVTAV
+994 
-1006 LQNKVG
+1006 
-1012 YSPYKIVKVQDTT
+1012 
-1025 PPAPPAVDAVTS
+1025 
-1037 LSTFISGKTEAN
+1037 
-1049 ALITIKSGTKV
+1049 
-1060 IASGKA
+1060 
-1066 DSKGQFKVTI
+1066 
-1076 PKQTAGVKLA
+1076 
-1086 VTAKD
+1086 
-1091 AANNYSFNAFVTVS
+1091 
-1105 AVQTK
+1105 
-1110 PALPT
+1110 
-1115 VATLTEKSTAVTG
+1115 TLTEKSTAVTG

-1203 LSTFISGKTEAN
+1203 LSTFLSGKTEAN
-1215 AVITIKSGTKVIASG
+1215 AVITIKSGTKVIGSG
-1230 KADSKGQFKVTIPK
+1230 KADSKGQFKVTISK
-1244 QKAGVKLA
+1244 QKVGVKLT

>member
-56 TIKNSDLVLNAHTEY
+56 TIKNSDLVLNANTEY
-71 TVTATT
+71 TVAATN
-77 QGVIL
+77 QGVTL
-82 KQGATVLGE
+82 KQGTTVLGE

-100 LYKNPVSINGR
+100 LYKNPISINGR

-127 RPVNTLPIEDY
+127 RPINTLPIEDY

-192 TNQAVDQTFGQ
+192 TNQAVNETFGQ
-203 VVTYNNKLI
+203 VVTYNSKLI

-232 GIQLSYFPV
+232 GTQLSYFPV

-281 DKTVTDNL
+281 DKIVTDNL
-289 KSWLVVNKHPGK
+289 KSWLVANKHPGK

-340 QKLVVHHLELKDL
+340 QKLVVHHLELTDL

-418 PTTTLLSFYTTKY
+418 PTTTLLGFYTTKY
-431 PRKEQEQEVPKDT
+431 PRKEQEEEAPKDT

-452 NALGDNQT
+452 SALGDDQT

-486 DEAGKFAITI
+486 DEDGKFAITI
-496 AKQSADTK
+496 SKQQADTK

-528 PPSVPIVNEVSD
+528 PPSVPIVNEISD

-546 GVTEANAAV
+546 GVTEASAAV
-555 TVKAGDAT
+555 TVKAGSAT
-563 FSAVADGNGTFT
+563 FSTVADANGKFT
-575 VSIPVQIGGTT
+575 VSIPVQKGGTT

-601 PSFAVKSTLKAPLAP
+601 PSFAVKTTLKVPLAP
-616 KVNEVSDQDTM
+616 KVNAVSDQDTM
-627 IKGTAEA
+627 IKGTTEA

-650 NADAKGNYSI
+650 KADAKGDYSL
-660 SIAKQKAGSTLSV
+660 SIAKQKAGNKLAV
-673 TAQNAGGTSSAT
+673 TAQNAGGTSSPTTVA
-685 AVTVQDKTA
+685 VQDKTA

-704 DQDTKVTGT
+704 DQDTKVSGT
-713 AESNSTVT
+713 TEANSTVT
-721 VKVGTT
+721 VKAGTT

-738 AFSVSI
+738 AFSVAI

-766 ASTVTV
+766 
-772 TAKQKA
+772 
-778 PVKPTV
+778 
-784 NEVSDRSTAVTGTAE
+784 VS
-799 ANAAVIIK
+799 
-807 NGSLQLAAGKADS
+807 
-820 KGTYSISIA
+820 
-829 KQKAGSTLSVTAGNA
+829 
-844 AGVGPVVTVTVQ
+844 TVTVQ
-856 DKTAPVTPKVNAVSN
+856 DKTAPITPKVNAVSN
-871 QDTVVTGSTETGA
+871 QDTVVTGSTEAGA

-902 DGMFSITIPKQ
+902 NGTFSITIPKQ
-913 PASTKLAV
+913 SAATKLAV

-926 ADNYSSNAFVTVS
+926 ANNYSSNTFVTVS
-939 AVQTK
+939 AALTK
-944 PALPTVATL
+944 PALPTV
-953 TEKSTAV
+953 
-960 TGTGEKNVS
+960 N
-969 IYIKVG
+969 
-975 GKIIASG
+975 
-982 KIDGNGKFSVKI
+982 
-994 PAQKAGTEVTAV
+994 
-1006 LQNKVG
+1006 
-1012 YSPYKIVKVQDTT
+1012 
-1025 PPAPPAVDAVTS
+1025 
-1037 LSTFISGKTEAN
+1037 
-1049 ALITIKSGTKV
+1049 
-1060 IASGKA
+1060 
-1066 DSKGQFKVTI
+1066 
-1076 PKQTAGVKLA
+1076 
-1086 VTAKD
+1086 
-1091 AANNYSFNAFVTVS
+1091 
-1105 AVQTK
+1105 
-1110 PALPT
+1110 
-1115 VATLTEKSTAVTG
+1115 TLTEKSTAVTG

-1192 PAPPAVNAVTS
+1192 PVPPAVNAVTS
-1203 LSTFISGKTEAN
+1203 LSTSISGKTEAN
-1215 AVITIKSGTKVIASG
+1215 AVITIKSGTKLIASG
-1230 KADSKGQFKVTIPK
+1230 KADSKGQFKVNIPK

-1252 VTAKDAAGNTSSAVN
+1252 VTAKDAAGNISSAVN

>member
-33 VSVKLVNYLGDQHA
+33 VSVKLVNYLGDHHA

-56 TIKNSDLVLNAHTEY
+56 TIKNSDLVLNANTEY

-77 QGVIL
+77 QGVTL
-82 KQGATVLGE
+82 KQGSTVLGD

-232 GIQLSYFPV
+232 GTQLSYFPV
-241 KEDPYDKQ
+241 KEDPYDMQ

-289 KSWLVVNKHPGK
+289 KSWLVANKHPGK

-340 QKLVVHHLELKDL
+340 QKLVVHHLELTDL

-399 AQKMASLGKDYR
+399 AQKMASIGKDYR

-431 PRKEQEQEVPKDT
+431 PRKEQEQEAPKDT

-496 AKQSADTK
+496 AKQPADTK

-616 KVNEVSDQDTM
+616 KVN
-627 IKGTAEA
+627 
-634 NATVIVKNGS
+634 
-644 LQLAAG
+644 
-650 NADAKGNYSI
+650 
-660 SIAKQKAGSTLSV
+660 
-673 TAQNAGGTSSAT
+673 
-685 AVTVQDKTA
+685 
-694 PAAPKVNAVS
+694 AVS

-713 AESNSTVT
+713 AEANATVT

-738 AFSVSI
+738 AFSVAI

-757 KDAAGNNSS
+757 KDAAGNS
-766 ASTVTV
+766 STVSTITV

-799 ANAAVIIK
+799 ANATVIIK
-807 NGSLQLAAGKADS
+807 NGSLQLAAGKADA

-829 KQKAGSTLSVTAGNA
+829 KQKAGSKLSVTAGNT
-844 AGVGPVVTVTVQ
+844 AGVSPAVTVIVQ

-871 QDTVVTGSTETGA
+871 QDTVVTGSTEAGA

-902 DGMFSITIPKQ
+902 DGTFSIPIPKQ

-926 ADNYSSNAFVTVS
+926 ANNYSSNAFVTVS

-944 PALPTVATL
+944 PALPTV
-953 TEKSTAV
+953 
-960 TGTGEKNVS
+960 N
-969 IYIKVG
+969 
-975 GKIIASG
+975 
-982 KIDGNGKFSVKI
+982 
-994 PAQKAGTEVTAV
+994 
-1006 LQNKVG
+1006 
-1012 YSPYKIVKVQDTT
+1012 
-1025 PPAPPAVDAVTS
+1025 
-1037 LSTFISGKTEAN
+1037 
-1049 ALITIKSGTKV
+1049 
-1060 IASGKA
+1060 
-1066 DSKGQFKVTI
+1066 
-1076 PKQTAGVKLA
+1076 
-1086 VTAKD
+1086 
-1091 AANNYSFNAFVTVS
+1091 
-1105 AVQTK
+1105 
-1110 PALPT
+1110 
-1115 VATLTEKSTAVTG
+1115 TLTEKSTAVTG

-1179 SPYKIVKVQDTTP
+1179 SPYKIVKVQDTAP

>member
-56 TIKNSDLVLNAHTEY
+56 TIKNSDLVLKANTEY
-71 TVTATT
+71 TVTATA
-77 QGVIL
+77 QGVTL
-82 KQGATVLGE
+82 KQGSTVLGD

-100 LYKNPVSINGR
+100 LYKNPISINGR

-127 RPVNTLPIEDY
+127 RPVNMLPIEDY

-192 TNQAVDQTFGQ
+192 TNKAVDETFGQ

-232 GIQLSYFPV
+232 GTQLSYFPV

-289 KSWLVVNKHPGK
+289 KSWLVANKHPGK

-340 QKLVVHHLELKDL
+340 QKLVVHHLELTDL

-399 AQKMASLGKDYR
+399 AQKMASVGKDYR

-431 PRKEQEQEVPKDT
+431 PRKEQEQEAPKDT

-452 NALGDNQT
+452 NTLGDNQT

-496 AKQSADTK
+496 AKQPADTK

-517 TATVVTVTDQT
+517 MATVVTVTDQT

-616 KVNEVSDQDTM
+616 KVN
-627 IKGTAEA
+627 
-634 NATVIVKNGS
+634 
-644 LQLAAG
+644 
-650 NADAKGNYSI
+650 
-660 SIAKQKAGSTLSV
+660 
-673 TAQNAGGTSSAT
+673 
-685 AVTVQDKTA
+685 
-694 PAAPKVNAVS
+694 AVS

-713 AESNSTVT
+713 AEANSTVT

-727 TVGTAKAGANG
+727 TVGTAKADANG
-738 AFSVSI
+738 AFSVTI

-766 ASTVTV
+766 ASTVIV

-799 ANAAVIIK
+799 ANATVIIK
-807 NGSLQLAAGKADS
+807 NGSLQLAAGKADA

-829 KQKAGSTLSVTAGNA
+829 KQKGGSKLSVTAGNT
-844 AGVGPVVTVTVQ
+844 AGVSPAVTVTVQ

-871 QDTVVTGSTETGA
+871 QDTVVTGSTEAGA

-902 DGMFSITIPKQ
+902 DGTFSITIPKQ

-926 ADNYSSNAFVTVS
+926 ANNYSSNTFVIVS
-939 AVQTK
+939 TAQTK
-944 PALPTVATL
+944 PALPTV
-953 TEKSTAV
+953 
-960 TGTGEKNVS
+960 N
-969 IYIKVG
+969 
-975 GKIIASG
+975 
-982 KIDGNGKFSVKI
+982 
-994 PAQKAGTEVTAV
+994 
-1006 LQNKVG
+1006 
-1012 YSPYKIVKVQDTT
+1012 
-1025 PPAPPAVDAVTS
+1025 
-1037 LSTFISGKTEAN
+1037 
-1049 ALITIKSGTKV
+1049 
-1060 IASGKA
+1060 
-1066 DSKGQFKVTI
+1066 
-1076 PKQTAGVKLA
+1076 
-1086 VTAKD
+1086 
-1091 AANNYSFNAFVTVS
+1091 
-1105 AVQTK
+1105 
-1110 PALPT
+1110 
-1115 VATLTEKSTAVTG
+1115 TLTEKSTAVTG

-1192 PAPPAVNAVTS
+1192 PAPPVVDAITS
-1203 LSTFISGKTEAN
+1203 LSTFITGKTEAN
-1215 AVITIKSGTKVIASG
+1215 AVITIKSGTKLIASG

-1252 VTAKDAAGNTSSAVN
+1252 VTAKDPAGNTSSAT
-1267 INVK
+1267 NVSVK

>member
-33 VSVKLVNYLGDQHA
+33 VSVKLVNYLGDHHA

-56 TIKNSDLVLNAHTEY
+56 TIKNSDLVLNANTEY

-77 QGVIL
+77 QGVTL
-82 KQGATVLGE
+82 KQGSTVLGD

-221 GRTESNSNAWG
+221 GRTESNSNVWG
-232 GIQLSYFPV
+232 GTQLSYFPV
-241 KEDPYDKQ
+241 KEDPYDMQ

-289 KSWLVVNKHPGK
+289 KSWLVANKHPGK

-340 QKLVVHHLELKDL
+340 QKLVVHHLELTGL

-399 AQKMASLGKDYR
+399 AQKMASIGKDYR

-431 PRKEQEQEVPKDT
+431 PRKEQEQEAPKDT

-496 AKQSADTK
+496 AKQPADTK

-616 KVNEVSDQDTM
+616 KVNAVSDQDTM
-627 IKGTAEA
+627 LKGTAEA

-650 NADAKGNYSI
+650 KADA
-660 SIAKQKAGSTLSV
+660 
-673 TAQNAGGTSSAT
+673 
-685 AVTVQDKTA
+685 
-694 PAAPKVNAVS
+694 
-704 DQDTKVTGT
+704 
-713 AESNSTVT
+713 
-721 VKVGTT
+721 
-727 TVGTAKAGANG
+727 
-738 AFSVSI
+738 
-744 SLQKANTKLSVQA
+744 
-757 KDAAGNNSS
+757 
-766 ASTVTV
+766 
-772 TAKQKA
+772 
-778 PVKPTV
+778 
-784 NEVSDRSTAVTGTAE
+784 
-799 ANAAVIIK
+799 
-807 NGSLQLAAGKADS
+807 

-829 KQKAGSTLSVTAGNA
+829 KQKAGSKLSVTAGNT
-844 AGVGPVVTVTVQ
+844 AGVSPAVTVIVQ

-871 QDTVVTGSTETGA
+871 QDTVVTGSTEAGA

-902 DGMFSITIPKQ
+902 DGTFSIPIPKQ

-926 ADNYSSNAFVTVS
+926 ANNYSSNAFVTVS

-944 PALPTVATL
+944 PALPTV
-953 TEKSTAV
+953 
-960 TGTGEKNVS
+960 N
-969 IYIKVG
+969 
-975 GKIIASG
+975 
-982 KIDGNGKFSVKI
+982 
-994 PAQKAGTEVTAV
+994 
-1006 LQNKVG
+1006 
-1012 YSPYKIVKVQDTT
+1012 
-1025 PPAPPAVDAVTS
+1025 
-1037 LSTFISGKTEAN
+1037 
-1049 ALITIKSGTKV
+1049 
-1060 IASGKA
+1060 
-1066 DSKGQFKVTI
+1066 
-1076 PKQTAGVKLA
+1076 
-1086 VTAKD
+1086 
-1091 AANNYSFNAFVTVS
+1091 
-1105 AVQTK
+1105 
-1110 PALPT
+1110 
-1115 VATLTEKSTAVTG
+1115 TLTEKSTAVTG

-1252 VTAKDAAGNTSSAVN
+1252 VTAKDAAGNTS
-1267 INVK
+1267 

>member
-33 VSVKLVNYLGDQHA
+33 VSVKLVNYLGDHHA

-56 TIKNSDLVLNAHTEY
+56 IIKNSDLVLNANTEY

-77 QGVIL
+77 QGVTL
-82 KQGATVLGE
+82 KQGSTVLGE
-91 FTSFEITPS
+91 FTSFEITPY

-232 GIQLSYFPV
+232 GTQLSYFPV

-272 AWWNTVSEK
+272 SWWNTVSEK

-289 KSWLVVNKHPGK
+289 KSWLVANKHPGK

-328 VDYLVKGDVDSS
+328 VDYLIKGDVDSS

-418 PTTTLLSFYTTKY
+418 PTTNLLSFYTTKY
-431 PRKEQEQEVPKDT
+431 PRKEQEQEPPKDT

-452 NALGDNQT
+452 NALGDNET

-486 DEAGKFAITI
+486 DEAGKFVITI
-496 AKQSADTK
+496 AKQPADTK

-644 LQLAAG
+644 LQLAEG

-660 SIAKQKAGSTLSV
+660 SIAKQKAGS
-673 TAQNAGGTSSAT
+673 
-685 AVTVQDKTA
+685 K
-694 PAAPKVNAVS
+694 
-704 DQDTKVTGT
+704 
-713 AESNSTVT
+713 
-721 VKVGTT
+721 
-727 TVGTAKAGANG
+727 
-738 AFSVSI
+738 
-744 SLQKANTKLSVQA
+744 
-757 KDAAGNNSS
+757 
-766 ASTVTV
+766 
-772 TAKQKA
+772 
-778 PVKPTV
+778 
-784 NEVSDRSTAVTGTAE
+784 
-799 ANAAVIIK
+799 
-807 NGSLQLAAGKADS
+807 
-820 KGTYSISIA
+820 
-829 KQKAGSTLSVTAGNA
+829 LSVTAGNA
-844 AGVGPVVTVTVQ
+844 AGVSPVVTVTVQ

-871 QDTVVTGSTETGA
+871 QDTVVTGSTEAGA

-902 DGMFSITIPKQ
+902 DGTFSITIPKQ

-926 ADNYSSNAFVTVS
+926 ANNYSSNTFVTVS
-939 AVQTK
+939 AALTK
-944 PALPTVATL
+944 PALPTVTTL

-960 TGTGEKNVS
+960 TGTGER
-969 IYIKVG
+969 
-975 GKIIASG
+975 
-982 KIDGNGKFSVKI
+982 
-994 PAQKAGTEVTAV
+994 
-1006 LQNKVG
+1006 
-1012 YSPYKIVKVQDTT
+1012 
-1025 PPAPPAVDAVTS
+1025 
-1037 LSTFISGKTEAN
+1037 
-1049 ALITIKSGTKV
+1049 
-1060 IASGKA
+1060 
-1066 DSKGQFKVTI
+1066 
-1076 PKQTAGVKLA
+1076 
-1086 VTAKD
+1086 
-1091 AANNYSFNAFVTVS
+1091 
-1105 AVQTK
+1105 
-1110 PALPT
+1110 
-1115 VATLTEKSTAVTG
+1115 
-1128 TGEKNASIYIKVGG
+1128 NASIYIKVGG

-1203 LSTFISGKTEAN
+1203 LSTSISGKTEAN
-1215 AVITIKSGTKVIASG
+1215 AVITIKSGTKVIGSG

-1252 VTAKDAAGNTSSAVN
+1252 VTAKDAGGNTSSAVN

>member
-33 VSVKLVNYLGDQHA
+33 VSVKLVNYLGDHHA

-56 TIKNSDLVLNAHTEY
+56 TIKNSDLVLNANTEY

-77 QGVIL
+77 QGVTL
-82 KQGATVLGE
+82 KQGSTVLGD

-232 GIQLSYFPV
+232 GTQLSYFPV
-241 KEDPYDKQ
+241 KEDPYDMQ

-289 KSWLVVNKHPGK
+289 KSWLVANKHPGK

-340 QKLVVHHLELKDL
+340 QKLVVHHLELTDL

-399 AQKMASLGKDYR
+399 AQKMASIGKDYR

-431 PRKEQEQEVPKDT
+431 PRKEQEQEAPKDT

-496 AKQSADTK
+496 AKQPADTK

-616 KVNEVSDQDTM
+616 KVNAVSDQDTM
-627 IKGTAEA
+627 LKGTAEA

-660 SIAKQKAGSTLSV
+660 SIAKQKAGS
-673 TAQNAGGTSSAT
+673 
-685 AVTVQDKTA
+685 K
-694 PAAPKVNAVS
+694 
-704 DQDTKVTGT
+704 
-713 AESNSTVT
+713 
-721 VKVGTT
+721 
-727 TVGTAKAGANG
+727 
-738 AFSVSI
+738 
-744 SLQKANTKLSVQA
+744 
-757 KDAAGNNSS
+757 
-766 ASTVTV
+766 
-772 TAKQKA
+772 
-778 PVKPTV
+778 
-784 NEVSDRSTAVTGTAE
+784 
-799 ANAAVIIK
+799 
-807 NGSLQLAAGKADS
+807 
-820 KGTYSISIA
+820 
-829 KQKAGSTLSVTAGNA
+829 LSVTAGNT
-844 AGVGPVVTVTVQ
+844 AGVSPAVTVIVQ

-871 QDTVVTGSTETGA
+871 QDTVVTGSTEAGA

-902 DGMFSITIPKQ
+902 DGTFSIPIPKQ

-926 ADNYSSNAFVTVS
+926 ANNYSSNAFVTVS

-944 PALPTVATL
+944 PALPTV
-953 TEKSTAV
+953 
-960 TGTGEKNVS
+960 N
-969 IYIKVG
+969 
-975 GKIIASG
+975 
-982 KIDGNGKFSVKI
+982 
-994 PAQKAGTEVTAV
+994 
-1006 LQNKVG
+1006 
-1012 YSPYKIVKVQDTT
+1012 
-1025 PPAPPAVDAVTS
+1025 
-1037 LSTFISGKTEAN
+1037 
-1049 ALITIKSGTKV
+1049 
-1060 IASGKA
+1060 
-1066 DSKGQFKVTI
+1066 
-1076 PKQTAGVKLA
+1076 
-1086 VTAKD
+1086 
-1091 AANNYSFNAFVTVS
+1091 
-1105 AVQTK
+1105 
-1110 PALPT
+1110 
-1115 VATLTEKSTAVTG
+1115 TLTEKSTAVTG

-1179 SPYKIVKVQDTTP
+1179 SPYKIVKVQDTAP